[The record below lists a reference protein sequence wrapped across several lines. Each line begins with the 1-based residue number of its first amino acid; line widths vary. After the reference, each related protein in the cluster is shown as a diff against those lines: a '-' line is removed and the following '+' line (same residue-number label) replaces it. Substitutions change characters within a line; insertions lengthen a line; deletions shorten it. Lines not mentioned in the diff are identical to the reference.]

1 MHLLVLGANGLL
13 GSNVI
18 AAARNREWTVTGTYH
33 SQQPTSDISLHQL
46 DITDADAVRDIIS
59 KAAPDWIVNCAAM
72 TDVDGCERNPD
83 QAMTINGSAPGK
95 IADGCRRHD
104 VPFVHFS
111 TDYVFDGMTN
121 VLYAEEDD
129 PAPRQVYG
137 KSKLRGERTVRDV
150 YDGALILRLSFVY
163 GIHGGTGELEGF
175 PAWVVE
181 MLEDAESVPLF
192 TDQHVTPSRA
202 GQVAATTLALLEG
215 NHCGTYHVA
224 CRSCVT
230 PYSFGQRLVNELG
243 LDPDPIEPGTMAA
256 VDRPASRP
264 VNTCLSTDRLSE
276 TVDRPQPTLDEE
288 IARITDAFC

>member
-1 MHLLVLGANGLL
+1 MRLLVLGSNGLV
-13 GSNVI
+13 GSALMRV
-18 AAARNREWTVTGTYH
+18 ALDRGLDVAGTYH
-33 SQQPTSDISLHQL
+33 SEPPAFDVPLEHL
-46 DITDADAVRDIIS
+46 ALEEWPPDEFGLGEFDAV
-59 KAAPDWIVNCAAM
+59 ANCAAM

-104 VPFVHFS
+104 VTFVHFS